1 MTGIGIGMA
10 IGSFASGYVIDEFG
24 ARNGFWVS
32 VVAGAVALA
41 TALLATAACARRRKG
56 SRARRRSPDRPL
68 PSMAATRTARS

>member
-1 MTGIGIGMA
+1 MA

-41 TALLATAACARRRKG
+41 TALLGYRSLRAPTQRLASKAAIA
-56 SRARRRSPDRPL
+56 
-68 PSMAATRTARS
+68 